1 LEGLIFRVGRRGFV
15 MIKGIDDIQKASK
28 DSIEQAMKSV
38 EAMNKGIQALA
49 VETADYQKKSY
60 ENGAA
65 ALEKLMAA
73 KSVENAVEI
82 QNEYLKATYEGYVS
96 ELTKIGSMM
105 TDFAKDAYRPFE
117 SVFGKLP
124 K

>member
-1 LEGLIFRVGRRGFV
+1 MGGF
-15 MIKGIDDIQKASK
+15 DDIQKASK

-60 ENGAA
+60 ETGAA
-65 ALEKLMAA
+65 ALEKILAA
-73 KSVENAVEI
+73 KSVEKAVEI
-82 QNEYLKATYEGYVS
+82 QNEYLKSTYEGYVT

-105 TDFAKDAYRPFE
+105 TDFAKGAYRPFE
-117 SVFGKLP
+117 SVFGKIP

>member
-1 LEGLIFRVGRRGFV
+1 
-15 MIKGIDDIQKASK
+15 MIKGFDDIQKASK
-28 DSIEQAMKSV
+28 GNIEQAMKSV
-38 EAMNKGIQALA
+38 EAMSKGIQALA

-65 ALEKLMAA
+65 AIEKIVAA
-73 KSVENAVEI
+73 GSVEKAVEI

-96 ELTKIGSMM
+96 ELAKLGSMM

-117 SVFGKLP
+117 SVFGKIP

>member
-1 LEGLIFRVGRRGFV
+1 MGGF
-15 MIKGIDDIQKASK
+15 DDIQKASK

-60 ENGAA
+60 ESGAA
-65 ALEKLMAA
+65 ALEKILAA
-73 KSVENAVEI
+73 KSVEKAVEI
-82 QNEYLKATYEGYVS
+82 QNEYLKSTYEGYIGEMS
-96 ELTKIGSMM
+96 KIGSMM
-105 TDFAKDAYRPFE
+105 SDFARDAYRPFE
-117 SVFGKLP
+117 SVFGKIP

>member
-1 LEGLIFRVGRRGFV
+1 MINGFED
-15 MIKGIDDIQKASK
+15 MQKASK

-60 ENGAA
+60 ESGAA
-65 ALEKLMAA
+65 AIEKLLAA
-73 KSVENAVEI
+73 GSVEKAVEI
-82 QNEYLKATYEGYVS
+82 QNEYLKTTYEGYIS

-117 SVFGKLP
+117 SVFGKIP
-124 K
+124 R